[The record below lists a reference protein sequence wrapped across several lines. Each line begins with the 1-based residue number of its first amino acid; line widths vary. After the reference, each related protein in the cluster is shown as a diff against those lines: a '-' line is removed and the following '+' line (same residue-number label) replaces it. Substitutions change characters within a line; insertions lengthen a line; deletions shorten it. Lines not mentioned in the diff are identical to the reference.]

1 MPVTGDKFG
10 YEWKVVKNDKSK
22 KNTNKTSAYSIP
34 SKVPS
39 PVNLQNRFSS
49 LMVTEERSI
58 ENESQVQTPT
68 NYHQRIEIQ
77 NTKSKSRAE
86 KIKSSSIRTTVAN
99 YNNAQIENPVVTVP
113 GNRPYSSTTKFGK
126 KICVVGDSHIRRIK
140 RNLFNNSLCEGKAHL
155 NGFNGANIKRLD
167 HFITPTLVE
176 DRPDI
181 VIIHIGS
188 NDITHNT
195 VDQIDMKDIENRIIN
210 TGKKCLSYGIKKG
223 VIWSIFIKKQC
234 KLTRIIRQVNDLL
247 CDECK
252 RNYYQFISSDSITR
266 EVLWRD
272 DLHLNNDGTYIF
284 VSNLVDFLNDFIF
297 SKSI

>member
-1 MPVTGDKFG
+1 
-10 YEWKVVKNDKSK
+10 
-22 KNTNKTSAYSIP
+22 
-34 SKVPS
+34 
-39 PVNLQNRFSS
+39 
-49 LMVTEERSI
+49 MVTEERSV

-68 NYHQRIEIQ
+68 NYHQRIKIQ
-77 NTKSKSRAE
+77 NTKSKPRAG
-86 KIKSSSIRTTVAN
+86 KIKSSSIRTTVVN
-99 YNNAQIENPVVTVP
+99 YNKAQIENSAVP
-113 GNRPYSSTTKFGK
+113 GNKAYSSTTKFSK

-140 RNLFNNSLCEGKAHL
+140 RNLFNNSLYEGKARL

-181 VIIHIGS
+181 VIIHIES
-188 NDITHNT
+188 SDITHNT

-210 TGKKCLSYGIKKG
+210 TGKKCLSYGIKEG
-223 VIWSIFIKKQC
+223 IIWSIFIKKQC
-234 KLTRIIRQVNDLL
+234 KLTRTIRQVNDLL
-247 CDECK
+247 RDECK
-252 RNYYQFISSDSITR
+252 RNYYQFIISDSITR

>member
-1 MPVTGDKFG
+1 M
-10 YEWKVVKNDKSK
+10 
-22 KNTNKTSAYSIP
+22 
-34 SKVPS
+34 
-39 PVNLQNRFSS
+39 
-49 LMVTEERSI
+49 
-58 ENESQVQTPT
+58 
-68 NYHQRIEIQ
+68 
-77 NTKSKSRAE
+77 
-86 KIKSSSIRTTVAN
+86 
-99 YNNAQIENPVVTVP
+99 VTVP
-113 GNRPYSSTTKFGK
+113 GNRSYSSTTKFGK

-155 NGFNGANIKRLD
+155 NGFSGASIKRLD
-167 HFITPTLVE
+167 HFITSTLVE

-195 VDQIDMKDIENRIIN
+195 VDQIDVKDIANRIVNI
-210 TGKKCLSYGIKKG
+210 GKKCSSYGVKE
-223 VIWSIFIKKQC
+223 VIILSIFIKKQF

>member
-1 MPVTGDKFG
+1 
-10 YEWKVVKNDKSK
+10 
-22 KNTNKTSAYSIP
+22 
-34 SKVPS
+34 
-39 PVNLQNRFSS
+39 
-49 LMVTEERSI
+49 MVTEERSI

-113 GNRPYSSTTKFGK
+113 GNRSYSSTTKFGK

-176 DRPDI
+176 DI
-181 VIIHIGS
+181 VIIHVGS
-188 NDITHNT
+188 KDVTHNT
-195 VDQIDMKDIENRIIN
+195 VDQIDVKDIVNRIIN
-210 TGKKCLSYGIKKG
+210 IGKKCLSYGVKE
-223 VIWSIFIKKQC
+223 VIILSVFIK
-234 KLTRIIRQVNDLL
+234 R
-247 CDECK
+247 
-252 RNYYQFISSDSITR
+252 
-266 EVLWRD
+266 
-272 DLHLNNDGTYIF
+272 
-284 VSNLVDFLNDFIF
+284 
-297 SKSI
+297 